1 MRLHELS
8 REVKNNIR
16 TIMIKKIKVV
26 KILELH
32 REKKCLMKNAQKI
45 DFGPS

>member
-1 MRLHELS
+1 MRLHEHS
-8 REVKNNIR
+8 REAKNNRR